1 MKKNVVIIVGPTAV
15 GKTDLSIAIA
25 KEFGGEIISADSMQI
40 YKDMNIGSA
49 KPTEEEMD
57 GVMHYLIDEVDPT
70 SEFSVSDYSKLAL
83 AYIDKISS
91 EGKLPIIVGGTGLYV
106 NSLIYE
112 MDFGVS
118 SENKELREK
127 YENIASEYGNEYLY
141 NILLEKD
148 PNAAKTVH
156 MNNVKRVIRALE
168 IHEETGQAKKDFASE
183 PKPRE
188 ELNIILIG
196 LTGNRKKL
204 YARIN
209 KRVELMFQAGLLNEV
224 ENLKNNGLSAINRS
238 MQGIGYK
245 EVLIHLDGKCDYDQ
259 MVSLIKQN
267 SRRYAKR
274 QITWFKRYNFI
285 KWFDHDLIKDKETLL
300 DAIKNHIKE
309 NLI

>member
-25 KEFGGEIISADSMQI
+25 KKFGGEIISADSMQI

-49 KPTEEEMD
+49 KPTVEEMD
-57 GVMHYLIDEVDPT
+57 GVNHYLIDMVDPAR
-70 SEFSVSDYSKLAL
+70 EYSVSDYSKDAL
-83 AYIDKISS
+83 SYIDKLSS
-91 EGKLPIIVGGTGLYV
+91 EGKLPIVVGGTGLYV

-112 MDFGVS
+112 MDFAKS
-118 SENKELREK
+118 KENKELREK
-127 YENIASEYGNEYLY
+127 YEKIAREHGNEYLY

-148 PNAAKTVH
+148 PSAAKTVH

-168 IHEETGQAKKDFASE
+168 IYDETGEAKKDFASE
-183 PKPRE
+183 PEIRE
-188 ELNIILIG
+188 DLNIILIG
-196 LTGNRKKL
+196 LNRNRKKL

-209 KRVELMFQAGLLNEV
+209 KRVELMFEAGLLKEV

-245 EVLIHLDGKCDYDQ
+245 EVLLYIDGKCDYDQ
-259 MVSLIKQN
+259 MVSLIKQS

-274 QITWFKRYNFI
+274 QLTWFKRYDFI
-285 KWFDHDLIKDKETLL
+285 KWFDYDQIKDKDALE
-300 DAIKNHIKE
+300 DAISSYIREK
-309 NLI
+309 LI